1 MQDAKEDVRSRL
13 AIEDVIGE
21 YVQLKRAGRNFRGL
35 SPFNQEKTPSF
46 YVSPEK
52 QIWHDFS
59 SNKGGDI
66 FSFVMEVEGFGFRES
81 LELLAKKAGVDL
93 SLYQS
98 QGDQMMSKVKKR
110 LLLAHQLAVEYY
122 QQSLLKNQHALD
134 YVLKKRGLNRQVIQD
149 FKIGYA
155 PNAGRALVNFLQKKG
170 FKERELEQAGLVNRF
185 GGDLFRGRIIIPL
198 MDATG
203 QAIGF
208 TGRALVDD
216 PKSPKYLNTSQT
228 ILYDK
233 SRHVF
238 GLSQAKEA
246 IKKLDQAVF
255 VEGNLDVISSHQAGI
270 QQVVATAGTAMTE
283 HHLRALSR
291 LTSQIK
297 LAFDGDRAGILATER
312 AIMIAQSLDLNI
324 LVVSMPEGV
333 KDPDDLIRQDKKL
346 WLQAIEQAEP
356 AIDWVL
362 SHYRL
367 RHNLTTA
374 QGKSKFTSEAL
385 KLIRALEDPVVREHY
400 LEIIARDCETS
411 VRAITQKIRQ
421 IPLEERTYK
430 PVKVSSVLVNDN
442 YAYQDN
448 ILAIACLNQ
457 RVREA
462 LAETTQQLLAGEVR
476 QVISRYLAGRVKNL
490 QKTPPS
496 LQKYDNYVKILL
508 LKAEER
514 YSDWSEQ
521 DQYYEATQ
529 LLKKVEHENK
539 KQTVQDLSEQLRQ
552 AEEKGDK
559 FVVEKLLK
567 RLNKTIKEKK

>member
-411 VRAITQKIRQ
+411 VRAITQKNRQ

-476 QVISRYLAGRVKNL
+476 QVISRYLVGRVKNL

>member
-66 FSFVMEVEGFGFRES
+66 FSFVMEVEGLGFRES

-98 QGDQMMSKVKKR
+98 QGDQRMSKVKKR

-430 PVKVSSVLVNDN
+430 PVKASSVLVNDN

>member
-476 QVISRYLAGRVKNL
+476 QVISRYLVGRVKNL

>member
-66 FSFVMEVEGFGFRES
+66 FSFVMEVEGLGFRES

-98 QGDQMMSKVKKR
+98 QGDQMMSKIKKR
-110 LLLAHQLAVEYY
+110 LLLAHELAVDYY
-122 QQSLLKNQHALD
+122 QQSLLQNRHALD
-134 YVLKKRGLNRQVIQD
+134 YILKKRGLNRQVVQD

-155 PNAGRALVNFLQKKG
+155 PNTGRALVNFLQKKG
-170 FKERELEQAGLVNRF
+170 FKDQELSQAGLVNRF
-185 GGDLFRGRIIIPL
+185 GGDLFRGRIVIPL

-203 QAIGF
+203 QTIGF
-208 TGRALVDD
+208 TGRAIVDD

-228 ILYDK
+228 VLYDK

-246 IKKLDQAVF
+246 IKKLDHVVF
-255 VEGNLDVISSHQAGI
+255 VEGNLDVVSSHQAGV

-291 LTSQIK
+291 LTDQIK
-297 LAFDGDRAGILATER
+297 LAFDGDRAGIMATER
-312 AIMIAQSLDLNI
+312 AIVIAQALDLNI

-333 KDPDDLIRQDKKL
+333 KDPDDLIQQDKNL
-346 WLQAIEQAEP
+346 WIQVIDQAQP

-362 SHYRL
+362 THYRS
-367 RHNLTTA
+367 RYDLTTA
-374 QGKSKFTSEAL
+374 RGKSHFTSDAI
-385 KLIRALEDPVVREHY
+385 KLIRSLEDPVVREHY
-400 LEIIARDCETS
+400 LEIIAKDCETS
-411 VRAITQKIRQ
+411 VQAITQKAQ
-421 IPLEERTYK
+421 QTHQEEKTYK
-430 PVKVSSVLVNDN
+430 PVKVSSLSKSDN

-457 RVREA
+457 RVREILDEA
-462 LAETTQQLLAGEVR
+462 TQSLLVGENR
-476 QVISRYLAGRVKNL
+476 QVLGRFLAKRSKNL
-490 QKTPPS
+490 QKIPVS
-496 LQKYDNYVKILL
+496 LQKYENYAKILL

-514 YSDWSEQ
+514 YSNWSEQ

-529 LLKKVEHENK
+529 LLKKAQHENK

-559 FVVEKLLK
+559 FVVKQLLK
-567 RLNKTIKEKK
+567 QLNETIKEKK